1 MIFIKS
7 IETPKLKFCRYKYQN
22 RMMKKLLFGV
32 FAFILSLNSFGQ
44 DPEFTQFYANPI
56 YLNPAMAG
64 THGCPRLNLNYR
76 NQWPS
81 ITGAFVTN
89 SISYDQFVN
98 VLQGGIAVMVTND
111 MAGKNTLN
119 WSTIN
124 VAYSY
129 HLQVSRKFTMLFG
142 AQAGWNQKFLDWNK
156 LTFGDQIDPR
166 RGFIYQTGDLPR
178 GRLLESGWGTKGFF
192 DLSAGF
198 VGYSKN
204 FYFGFAAKHLNTPEE
219 SMILNPDGQSNL
231 PMRFTGHMGANIE
244 FGQNSQYAN
253 VTSLSPNIIYTYQ
266 DGFMQLNFGTYI
278 TYGAF
283 TAGAWWRA
291 RDAFILSIG
300 VDAGSF
306 RVGYSYD
313 ITISPLTNASG
324 GSHELSMGF
333 NFNCKEKLNKFRTI
347 SCPSF

>member
-1 MIFIKS
+1 
-7 IETPKLKFCRYKYQN
+7 
-22 RMMKKLLFGV
+22 MKKIIIGFLLIFV
-32 FAFILSLNSFGQ
+32 NATSFAQ

-81 ITGAFVTN
+81 ISGAFVTN
-89 SISYDQFVN
+89 SVSYDQFVN
-98 VLQGGIAVMVTND
+98 VLQGGVALMVTND

-119 WSTIN
+119 WTTVN
-124 VAYSY
+124 LAYSY
-129 HLQVSRKFTMLFG
+129 HLQVSRKFTLLFG
-142 AQAGWNQKFLDWNK
+142 AQAGWNQKFLDWSK

-178 GRLLESGWGTKGFF
+178 GNFWGDGQDWGTKGFF
-192 DLSAGF
+192 DLSAGI
-198 VGYSKN
+198 VGYSEN

-219 SMILNPDGQSNL
+219 SLILNPDGQSDL
-231 PMRFTGHMGANIE
+231 PMRFTGHIGANIE
-244 FGQNSQYAN
+244 FGKGSQYAN
-253 VTSLSPNIIYTYQ
+253 VTSISPNVIYTYQ
-266 DGFMQLNFGTYI
+266 DGFMQLNVGTYI
-278 TYGAF
+278 KYGAF

-300 VDAGSF
+300 IDAGAF
-306 RVGYSYD
+306 RFGYSYD

-324 GSHELSMGF
+324 GSHELSLGF
-333 NFNCKEKLNKFRTI
+333 NFSCKDKPKRFRTI